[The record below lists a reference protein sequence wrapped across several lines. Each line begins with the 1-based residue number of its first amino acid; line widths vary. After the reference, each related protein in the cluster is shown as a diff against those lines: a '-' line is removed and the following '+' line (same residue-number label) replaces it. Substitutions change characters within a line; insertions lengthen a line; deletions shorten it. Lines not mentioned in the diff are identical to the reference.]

1 MTTNALTLAPIRA
14 VSGEVNLPGSKSLS
28 NRALLLA
35 ALAHGETSLNNLLFS
50 DDTARMMTA
59 LTQLGIHCEFDEIAK
74 RCNVVGGG
82 GPFQTSG
89 KSFDLQL
96 GNAGTAVRPL
106 VATLALSPGDF
117 KIDGDHYMRAR
128 PIGDLTD
135 ALVARGVP
143 VEYLDRKGYLPLT
156 LRGGHLT
163 GGAVRLKGS
172 LSSQYLTA
180 LLMALPLASESS
192 SIDIEGDLVS
202 KPYIDMTLAM
212 MAKFGVIATHDR
224 YQQFQIAGGQQ
235 YQTPGDLL
243 VEGDASTASYFLAA
257 GALRGEITVTGV
269 GHESLQGDVAFAAVL
284 QQMGAEVSIEA
295 DRISVKSTG
304 ALTAIDA
311 DLNHIPDA
319 AMTVAILALFA
330 EGTSTIRNIYNWR
343 IKETDRMTAMANELT
358 KVGASVST
366 TDDSIRI
373 TPPKHIRCANIKT
386 YGDHRMAMCFSLLAF
401 GAEGI
406 VISNPEVTQKTFPRY
421 FEVFDTIATPV

>member
-1 MTTNALTLAPIRA
+1 
-14 VSGEVNLPGSKSLS
+14 
-28 NRALLLA
+28 
-35 ALAHGETSLNNLLFS
+35 
-50 DDTARMMTA
+50 
-59 LTQLGIHCEFDEIAK
+59 
-74 RCNVVGGG
+74 
-82 GPFQTSG
+82 
-89 KSFDLQL
+89 
-96 GNAGTAVRPL
+96 
-106 VATLALSPGDF
+106 
-117 KIDGDHYMRAR
+117 
-128 PIGDLTD
+128 
-135 ALVARGVP
+135 
-143 VEYLDRKGYLPLT
+143 
-156 LRGGHLT
+156 
-163 GGAVRLKGS
+163 
-172 LSSQYLTA
+172 
-180 LLMALPLASESS
+180 
-192 SIDIEGDLVS
+192 
-202 KPYIDMTLAM
+202 
-212 MAKFGVIATHDR
+212 
-224 YQQFQIAGGQQ
+224 
-235 YQTPGDLL
+235 
-243 VEGDASTASYFLAA
+243 
-257 GALRGEITVTGV
+257 
-269 GHESLQGDVAFAAVL
+269 LQGDVAFAAVL

-304 ALTAIDA
+304 KLTAIDA

>member
-106 VATLALSPGDF
+106 VAMLALSPGDF

-180 LLMALPLASESS
+180 LLMALPLAS
-192 SIDIEGDLVS
+192 IGNL
-202 KPYIDMTLAM
+202 PTLILWPAS
-212 MAKFGVIATHDR
+212 MAA
-224 YQQFQIAGGQQ
+224 
-235 YQTPGDLL
+235 
-243 VEGDASTASYFLAA
+243 
-257 GALRGEITVTGV
+257 
-269 GHESLQGDVAFAAVL
+269 
-284 QQMGAEVSIEA
+284 
-295 DRISVKSTG
+295 
-304 ALTAIDA
+304 
-311 DLNHIPDA
+311 
-319 AMTVAILALFA
+319 
-330 EGTSTIRNIYNWR
+330 
-343 IKETDRMTAMANELT
+343 
-358 KVGASVST
+358 ASVMPT
-366 TDDSIRI
+366 
-373 TPPKHIRCANIKT
+373 
-386 YGDHRMAMCFSLLAF
+386 
-401 GAEGI
+401 E
-406 VISNPEVTQKTFPRY
+406 
-421 FEVFDTIATPV
+421 ATCGRQ

>member
-89 KSFDLQL
+89 RSFDLQL

-106 VATLALSPGDF
+106 VAMLALSPGDF

-269 GHESLQGDVAFAAVL
+269 GHESLQGDVAFAAV
-284 QQMGAEVSIEA
+284 
-295 DRISVKSTG
+295 
-304 ALTAIDA
+304 
-311 DLNHIPDA
+311 
-319 AMTVAILALFA
+319 FA

-343 IKETDRMTAMANELT
+343 IKETDRMTAMASELT